1 MACSQCATEK
11 EHAVAASNLER
22 MRYFPRQLLTAD
34 DMRTEQEYFREK
46 QRRHNRFLHGWG
58 VVCGLQV
65 VADPQAGVSAVQ
77 VCPGYALGPFGDEI
91 YVAEPVRFDLAQ
103 CMAAS
108 ANRCV
113 PGAVTDPPAV
123 GETRD
128 LIVGIRYAECPSRPM
143 RTLPAGCGCDE
154 SACEYS
160 RTRDGFEIRCVSAP
174 VVTKQAEPAS
184 GQPVPCPACSDDPWI
199 RLATVRTG
207 GAALV
212 ITYANRRVLPSP
224 AMMPA

>member
-1 MACSQCATEK
+1 MACSQCATEQ
-11 EHAVAASNLER
+11 EHAQTASSLER
-22 MRYFPRQLLTAD
+22 LRYFPRQLLTAD

-65 VADPQAGVSAVQ
+65 LADPQAGATAVK
-77 VCPGYALGPFGDEI
+77 VCPGYALGPRGDEI
-91 YVAEPVRFDLAQ
+91 YVSEPVAFDLAQ
-103 CMAAS
+103 CMRTAAHP
-108 ANRCV
+108 CV
-113 PGAVTDPPAV
+113 PGSPVAAAPA
-123 GETRD
+123 GQARE

-154 SACEYS
+154 TACEYS
-160 RTRDGFEIRCVSAP
+160 RTRDGFEIRCVAAAVATAPAVSANP
-174 VVTKQAEPAS
+174 
-184 GQPVPCPACSDDPWI
+184 QPCAACPDDPWV

-212 ITYANRRVLPSP
+212 ITYAHRSILTSP
-224 AMMPA
+224 APPR